1 MAVSRWK
8 LFADAAAEGGDGCF
22 QFGDLVACGAGRWG
36 GWLGRFEH
44 TSADEHMKRRMIVPV
59 GKKIMDFP
67 KREPRDL
74 IEGPAGSGCDVAEEE
89 RPIG

>member
-1 MAVSRWK
+1 
-8 LFADAAAEGGDGCF
+8 
-22 QFGDLVACGAGRWG
+22 
-36 GWLGRFEH
+36 
-44 TSADEHMKRRMIVPV
+44 MKRRMIVPV